1 MKLPMVPPTNP
12 PAYVGPLRT
21 SSSSVKSTVETMNC
35 TGCGQT
41 GNGLAGPPTRAAGRG
56 RISADLSVGIDCEG
70 VCGWRLPRPR
80 RPVSGAVREPQA
92 TAPETADWRS
102 ARSPSPPAAPH
113 DRFGDGAA
121 TSRRRDHC
129 ARPHS
134 PEREPAAGRLA
145 TRSGGGDGAARTAR
159 TIAFVFSPQ
168 QIRLA
173 LGRPKRRP
181 AEQARELFADTA
193 LLQLVRSKSLA
204 RDEQLI
210 LGGCLA
216 RQMGKCEFESAMV
229 RFDCPS
235 RRRTGSSSATT
246 PTWSRGRC

>member
-41 GNGLAGPPTRAAGRG
+41 GNGLAGPPTRAAARG

-145 TRSGGGDGAARTAR
+145 TRSGEGGRCRSYRSHDCICVLAAADPACAWATQTQAGRAGTRTFRRHGAPATRAEQEPRSRRTA
-159 TIAFVFSPQ
+159 
-168 QIRLA
+168 
-173 LGRPKRRP
+173 
-181 AEQARELFADTA
+181 D
-193 LLQLVRSKSLA
+193 
-204 RDEQLI
+204 
-210 LGGCLA
+210 
-216 RQMGKCEFESAMV
+216 
-229 RFDCPS
+229 S
-235 RRRTGSSSATT
+235 RRLLGS
-246 PTWSRGRC
+246 PNGEV